1 MKNLKT
7 MASIAALVCA
17 SSAWA
22 QRTQL
27 PALNVDR
34 NEISVSGLSSGAY
47 MTVQMHFAHS
57 GTFKRGA
64 GVVAGG
70 PLFCAEGDVNNAL
83 GRCMSAS
90 APIPLDKLVKNAQDW
105 AATGK
110 LDPLSNLQSSPV
122 YMFSGQHDA
131 TVKPAVMKDL
141 ESFYKHFVAKAPVTL
156 RTDIPAGHNMPL
168 DGLDDSCPLSA
179 PPYIAKCGVDVAG
192 DILKHIYGTL
202 NSRNDGPLKGS
213 VVEFDQNEIGTVR
226 TRAHLGHMADAGYA
240 YVPADC
246 ANGESCKLHV
256 VFHGC
261 HQNASQIGPQ
271 YVMGTNYVRWADT
284 NKMVVLFPQTRITEY
299 NGCWDWFGYTDKAS
313 YATKAGLQVNAIKT
327 MVDHLTS
334 GKPLSALAA
343 PAGVTAEALG
353 DNRARVQ
360 WKAVPG
366 AKKYEVYRNGGLVK
380 TTLAPNAD
388 FTDTDLLAGT
398 GYAWTVRALDGN
410 NQPSR
415 HSVAANATT
424 TGRKP
429 QCFVATNPEHVK
441 QGRAVIIPAGT
452 LQYAYAMGTRQ
463 LMGLVD
469 EKSMTSLRE
478 VPGLIPGK
486 FETAPCF

>member
-1 MKNLKT
+1 MKKLKT
-7 MASIAALVCA
+7 MASIAALVCI

-27 PALNVDR
+27 PALNVDK

-57 GTFKRGA
+57 ATFRRGA

-90 APIPLDKLVKNAQDW
+90 APIPLDHLVKNAQTW
-105 AATGK
+105 AAAGK
-110 LDPLSNLQSSPV
+110 LDPLANLQSSPV
-122 YMFSGQHDA
+122 YMFSGQHDN

-141 ESFYKHFVAKAPVTL
+141 ESFYRHFVTQAPLVL
-156 RTDIPAGHNMPL
+156 NNGSQAGHAMVL
-168 DGLDDSCPLSA
+168 DGEDESCPLSV
-179 PPYIAKCGVDVAG
+179 PPYIVKCGIDLAG
-192 DILKHIYGTL
+192 DLLTHIYGKL
-202 NSRNDGPLKGS
+202 NPRNDGPLTGS
-213 VVEFDQNEIGTVR
+213 VVEFDQNEVGAQR
-226 TRAHLGHMADAGYA
+226 TRAHLGHMADSGFA

-246 ANGESCKLHV
+246 ANGASCKLHV

-271 YVMGTNYVRWADT
+271 YVLGTNYVRWADT
-284 NKMVVLFPQTRITEY
+284 NNMVVLFPQTRITEY
-299 NGCWDWFGYTDKAS
+299 NGCWDWFGYTDKS
-313 YATKAGLQVNAIKT
+313 NYATKAGLQVNAVKT
-327 MVDHLTS
+327 MVDHLSS
-334 GKPLSALAA
+334 GKPLSTLAA
-343 PAGVTAEALG
+343 PAGVSASVLG
-353 DNRARVQ
+353 NTRVRIA
-360 WKAVPG
+360 WSAVPG
-366 AKKYEVYRNGGLVK
+366 ARKYEVYRNGGLVK
-380 TTLAPNAD
+380 TMLAPNSD
-388 FTDTDLLAGT
+388 FTESELAFGT
-398 GYAWTVRALDGN
+398 GYTWTVRALDAH

-415 HSVAANATT
+415 HSAAASATT
-424 TGRKP
+424 SGQKP

-452 LQYAYAMGTRQ
+452 LQYAYAIGTRQ

-469 EKSMTSLRE
+469 AKSMTSLRE
-478 VPGLIPGK
+478 IPGLIPGK